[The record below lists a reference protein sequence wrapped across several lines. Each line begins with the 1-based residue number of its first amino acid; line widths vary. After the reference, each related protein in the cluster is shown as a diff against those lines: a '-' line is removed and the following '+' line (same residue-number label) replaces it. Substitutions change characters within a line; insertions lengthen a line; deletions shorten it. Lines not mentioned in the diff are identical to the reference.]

1 MPLRLCYPRSLSVT
15 IISFDICD
23 ITVHRLPISKKSA
36 SIANNKTEK
45 KCEKGTALKLKT
57 FKMYHRARKSF
68 QGTIMS
74 ETLWGAQPLFSFQVE
89 EEELFSA
96 CGKKINFITLRK
108 ILRSDGNVTQSLNPW
123 LTHSP
128 LLLKNSNMWI
138 LHPQCSTSVWSPG
151 DNVKETWLHLRAKV
165 CWRKEN
171 PLLAKY
177 FIRRWK
183 QIILRKLRTFFN
195 FVLNGLTLVPGTA
208 TITRVQAP
216 PLVVCKMII
225 TIACIT
231 CSLFSDHTFC
241 QIHF

>member
-23 ITVHRLPISKKSA
+23 VTVHRLPISKKSA

-45 KCEKGTALKLKT
+45 KCKKGTALKLKT
-57 FKMYHRARKSF
+57 FKIYHKAWKSF

-89 EEELFSA
+89 EEELLSA
-96 CGKKINFITLRK
+96 GGENINFITLRK
-108 ILRSDGNVTQSLNPW
+108 IPRSDGNVTHSLNPW
-123 LTHSP
+123 LTHFS
-128 LLLKNSNMWI
+128 LMLLKNSNMWI
-138 LHPQCSTSVWSPG
+138 LHPQCLTSVWSPG
-151 DNVKETWLHLRAKV
+151 GDVKETWLHLRDKV

-183 QIILRKLRTFFN
+183 QIILIKLRTFFN
-195 FVLNGLTLVPGTA
+195 FLFKRIDSCARHCNYNSSSS
-208 TITRVQAP
+208 P
-216 PLVVCKMII
+216 PIGGM
-225 TIACIT
+225 
-231 CSLFSDHTFC
+231 
-241 QIHF
+241 